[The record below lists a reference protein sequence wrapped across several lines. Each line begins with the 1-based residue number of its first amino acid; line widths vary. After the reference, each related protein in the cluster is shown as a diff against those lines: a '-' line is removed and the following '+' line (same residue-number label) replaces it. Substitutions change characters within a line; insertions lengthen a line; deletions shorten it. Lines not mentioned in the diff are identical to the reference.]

1 MPELPEVESVR
12 RTLMPRILSRRMA
25 RVSAP
30 QGKLIRPS
38 HKAFCR
44 GLVGRRVEGSERR
57 GKLLSI
63 HLEGGAYL
71 AVHLGMTGQ
80 LIMAAQ
86 RPQADH
92 IHVTIGFEDQGES
105 LYYRDVRRFGFLAF
119 CPDRAALLAGPL
131 ANMGPDA
138 LGLESG
144 LFLERLAGR
153 RVPLKSLL
161 LDQRV
166 LAGVGNIYSDE
177 ALFLAGLHPL
187 RPGAGLAPGEVAAL
201 VAAVEEVLGRAV
213 ARGGTTVSDY
223 RDGLGR
229 EGRYAPQLKVYGREG
244 LPCPACG
251 RPIRRIRV
259 RDRSA
264 CFCASCQRLDTNRRS

>member
-166 LAGVGNIYSDE
+166 LAGVGNIYADE
-177 ALFLAGLHPL
+177 ALHRAGLSPL
-187 RPGAGLAPGEVAAL
+187 ARGAEVGQADLLRLHACLQDTL
-201 VAAVEEVLGRAV
+201 VESL
-213 ARGGTTVSDY
+213 ARGGSSVRNFVDAQGRPGTFQHAHRVY
-223 RDGLGR
+223 RRTG
-229 EGRYAPQLKVYGREG
+229 Q
-244 LPCPACG
+244 PCPACG
-251 RPIRRIRV
+251 VAVEKIV
-259 RDRSA
+259 LAGRSTH
-264 CFCASCQRLDTNRRS
+264 FCPRCQPVPG